1 MYCHLHCK
9 IPNNPTAGYYSTD
22 YFAFVVDYNFVDCSF
37 VDCSFVESDFVADY
51 KIADFHTLYFA
62 LLRLFL
68 CLIFAVFLRQ
78 YNIHRLLW

>member
-9 IPNNPTAGYYSTD
+9 IPSNPTAGYYSTD

-51 KIADFHTLYFA
+51 KIADFHTLLPFEA
-62 LLRLFL
+62 FSLSNFC
-68 CLIFAVFLRQ
+68 CLSAAV
-78 YNIHRLLW
+78 